1 MTDEKNSLHGVEK
14 MFHYFVRDVSS
25 ESFLRFA
32 WKDVEI
38 PVYYTRNNVNYSDNK
53 QNPNKLFI
61 FLPKHKTW

>member
-32 WKDVEI
+32 
-38 PVYYTRNNVNYSDNK
+38 
-53 QNPNKLFI
+53 
-61 FLPKHKTW
+61 